1 MFQTEMSLINP
12 IMRYLKEEKIK
23 VSTQNEAK
31 KVVQSIAK
39 KITNLQWMQN
49 LLYQF
54 LQLTTIENVD
64 LQSYATGD
72 SSKNLDEI
80 D

>member
-1 MFQTEMSLINP
+1 
-12 IMRYLKEEKIK
+12 MRYLKEEKIK

-54 LQLTTIENVD
+54 LQLTTIENAD